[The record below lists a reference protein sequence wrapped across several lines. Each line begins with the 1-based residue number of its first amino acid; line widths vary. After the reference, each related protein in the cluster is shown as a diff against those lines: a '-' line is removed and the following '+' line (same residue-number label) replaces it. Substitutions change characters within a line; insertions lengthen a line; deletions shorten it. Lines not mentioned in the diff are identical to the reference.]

1 MEVEKPVPPKK
12 EENNT
17 MEVEEEEEEP
27 QVIKKSAADNHSNN
41 AAVEVKTAPPKK
53 RGPGTPFRR
62 VDPSLASH
70 CIVKDNSFFA
80 GGTSAWGKKA
90 AEDLIVTRGKGFK
103 HEKTKKKRGT
113 YKGGAID
120 VNAVNSVRFPDSD
133 DE

>member
-1 MEVEKPVPPKK
+1 
-12 EENNT
+12 
-17 MEVEEEEEEP
+17 MEVEEEKKEETRIEETVAAEP
-27 QVIKKSAADNHSNN
+27 
-41 AAVEVKTAPPKK
+41 VKTAPPKK
-53 RGPGTPFRR
+53 RTQGTPFRR
-62 VDPSLASH
+62 VDPSLAKQ
-70 CIVKDNSFFA
+70 CLVKDNSFFA
-80 GGTSAWGKKA
+80 GGTSSWGRKA